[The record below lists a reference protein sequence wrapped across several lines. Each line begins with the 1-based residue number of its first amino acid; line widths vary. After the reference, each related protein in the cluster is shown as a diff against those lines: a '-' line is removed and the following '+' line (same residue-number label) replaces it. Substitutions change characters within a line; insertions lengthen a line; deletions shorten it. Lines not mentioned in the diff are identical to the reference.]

1 MPSIEMLSAFFIA
14 TAVFAYIPGPAMV
27 YMTAQTIAR
36 GRQAGL
42 MAAMGIHLGGY
53 AHVIAAAFGLSVI
66 FALVPQ
72 AYLTVKLFG
81 AAYLVWLGIMM
92 FRKREAGEQQPEV
105 RQKSARRAF
114 FESVAVEV
122 LNPKTA
128 IFFIAFLPQ
137 FVDPAAALPVWAQ
150 LAILGTFVNVM
161 FSSADLLCVV
171 FAGALTGKLRRS
183 ARAEKWARGF
193 GGSLLIALGGRLA
206 LDNS

>member
-1 MPSIEMLSAFFIA
+1 MPSIETLSAFIVA

-27 YMTAQTIAR
+27 YMTAQTMAR

-42 MAAMGIHLGGY
+42 MAALGIHLGGY

-66 FALVPQ
+66 FALVPE
-72 AYLTVKLFG
+72 AYLAVKLLG

-92 FRKREAGEQQPEV
+92 FRQRGTSQSLPEPKK
-105 RQKSARRAF
+105 KSARRAF
-114 FESVAVEV
+114 MESIAVEL

-137 FVDPAAALPVWAQ
+137 FVDPAAALPVWTQ
-150 LAILGTFVNVM
+150 LAILGTVVNLM
-161 FSSADLLCVV
+161 FSSADLVCVA
-171 FAGALTGKLRRS
+171 FAGALAGTVRRS